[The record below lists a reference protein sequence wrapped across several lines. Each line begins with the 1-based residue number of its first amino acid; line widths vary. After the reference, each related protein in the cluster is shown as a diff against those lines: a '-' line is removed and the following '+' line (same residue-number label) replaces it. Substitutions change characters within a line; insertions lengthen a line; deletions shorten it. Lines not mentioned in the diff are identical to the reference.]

1 VENKNIVV
9 AVFLDFKRAFETID
23 RRVWIQKLQN
33 IYGIGETVL
42 NWFSSYL
49 TNRRQKVKYEDVVSD
64 SLLVEHGVP
73 QGTVLGP
80 LLFNLYV
87 NDIIKYVNHCNI
99 SLFADDT
106 MLYKSGKDVYTIIN
120 QINDDLRNIHSYLC
134 NNSLSINI
142 NKSKYIIFQSRY
154 SHTEFNN
161 IQIEIIII
169 FC

>member
-23 RRVWIQKLQN
+23 RRVLIQKLQN

-87 NDIIKYVNHCNI
+87 NDIIKYVKRNP
-99 SLFADDT
+99 T
-106 MLYKSGKDVYTIIN
+106 KMLPRLAGARVTGIVPGRRS
-120 QINDDLRNIHSYLC
+120 
-134 NNSLSINI
+134 
-142 NKSKYIIFQSRY
+142 
-154 SHTEFNN
+154 
-161 IQIEIIII
+161 
-169 FC
+169 